1 MNALPP
7 CDLSRFSAAPQ
18 LFCNSGSFLLLERSD
33 DKNSLN
39 RTKNPMKETIA
50 PVMSV
55 VANGTSV
62 THSYSPSLEGCT
74 GAFGNFIS
82 HRSTLG
88 TDLQPL
94 FLRQGDYWTIRY
106 RGQGAF
112 LKTSR
117 CLDCLA
123 LLLRNPG
130 REFHVTELVG
140 KVIGRPLVFG
150 KGGRATD
157 AWQDALLSDAGP
169 MLDGQ
174 AKAEYKHRLDDLRR
188 DLEEAERFNDPT
200 HAERARDEM
209 DTLAE
214 QLAAAIGLGGRN
226 RRSGSAAERARSAV
240 TKRIKSSIKRIGE
253 AIPLLGS
260 HLASR
265 VKTGYF
271 CSYNPP
277 PERPVAWKF

>member
-1 MNALPP
+1 MKALTKRKTDYDE
-7 CDLSRFSAAPQ
+7 CDRHRSRKQ
-18 LFCNSGSFLLLERSD
+18 
-33 DKNSLN
+33 SLVQP
-39 RTKNPMKETIA
+39 RQESVKETMP
-50 PVMSV
+50 PVISV
-55 VANGTSV
+55 VVHGSSV
-62 THSYSPSLEGCT
+62 AYSYSSSLQSYQDSLPI
-74 GAFGNFIS
+74 FPS
-82 HRSTLG
+82 HRPATSTQ
-88 TDLQPL
+88 DESL
-94 FLRQGDYWTIRY
+94 FLPQGDYWTIGYQRHVV
-106 RGQGAF
+106 F
-112 LKTSR
+112 LKATR
-117 CLDCLA
+117 GLHDLA

-130 REFHVTELVG
+130 REFHVCELVG
-140 KVIGRPLVFG
+140 QVIGRPLVFG

-157 AWQDALLSDAGP
+157 AWQDRLLSDAGP
-169 MLDGQ
+169 MLDAR
-174 AKAEYKHRLDDLRR
+174 AKAEYKHRLDDLRG